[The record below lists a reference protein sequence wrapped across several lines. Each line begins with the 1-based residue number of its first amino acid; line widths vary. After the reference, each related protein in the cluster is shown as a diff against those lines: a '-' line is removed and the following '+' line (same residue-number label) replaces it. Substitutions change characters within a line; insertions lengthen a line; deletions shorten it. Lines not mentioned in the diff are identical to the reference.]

1 MIRFEA
7 VEKRFPGAAR
17 PAVDGVDLDVPAG
30 TTCVLLGSSGCGK
43 STTLRMVNR
52 LIEPDGGRVLVDG
65 ADVARADAVT
75 LRRGIGYVLQGI
87 GLFPHRTVA
96 QNVATVPEL
105 LGWPRAKIA
114 ERVEEMLDLVGLDP
128 GEYRDRRPHA
138 LSGGQRQRVGVAR
151 ALAADPPILLMDE
164 PFGAVDPLV
173 RGRLQAEIGAIL
185 KRLSKT
191 VMIVT
196 HDIGEGLLMGDQVV
210 LMHQGRIVQADT
222 PARLLAK
229 PADAFVADFIGGDR
243 TLRLLDLATVA
254 DIAEDGPGDP
264 GGVIAPDASLKE
276 ALEQMLAGGLASLSI
291 EGADPARRVTLEAI
305 RARSRQA
312 PEIA

>member
-1 MIRFEA
+1 M
-7 VEKRFPGAAR
+7 
-17 PAVDGVDLDVPAG
+17 
-30 TTCVLLGSSGCGK
+30 
-43 STTLRMVNR
+43 
-52 LIEPDGGRVLVDG
+52 
-65 ADVARADAVT
+65 
-75 LRRGIGYVLQGI
+75 LQGI